1 MRVFELESLLES
13 LFDEVCPIHPSG
25 QRALKPLMGGL
36 IEFLCVDLHVPN
48 GRRLVHNRQY
58 NRLDFSDFLDYAT
71 SKMPN
76 EPFLQDFTD
85 GRIEIFEGFE
95 RIPKEPS
102 MEVPGV
108 DKGFSI
114 VDCAISRQKVFVSTT
129 TRFRVFEENS
139 PQVILLTM
147 TFAPPRRP
155 GQLKADPLVEWDRHI
170 IFPPVEGDT
179 EWRFAS
185 SGLFTDHLLSE
196 MRDKGGPSALSP
208 DKIHQLRLTATSNNK
223 EYGFLFEACRLTL
236 HLPAYFDFMYDLIVT
251 EEVPI
256 RGIPRRRHLKV
267 KRRRRRPGPRFRL
280 VRSIRVIRV
289 GKGVKS
295 QTRKWTAPK
304 YSFAVKGHWRRLQ
317 SGRMGRDI
325 FGRPVVGKTWV
336 HTYARYKSLQP
347 GDTSV
352 SEVDPQVTINIK
364 QTLSYAKDVI
374 ESHRRAGDIVEAEP
388 ASATHP
394 SKPST
399 EWKATERS
407 KLNAA
412 LRFSIMKRDGFRCQ
426 ICGRD
431 ASEDNSVRLQVD
443 HIIPVARWGRTI
455 ESNLQ
460 TLCRDCNIGKNDN
473 LME

>member
-1 MRVFELESLLES
+1 MRIFELESLLES
-13 LFDEVCPIHPSG
+13 LFDEICPLHASG
-25 QRALKPLMGGL
+25 QRAFRRIMGPLFG
-36 IEFLCVDLHVPN
+36 FLGVDLNAPN
-48 GRRLVHNRQY
+48 GRRLIQNRQY

-71 SKMPN
+71 STFPN
-76 EPFLQDFTD
+76 QRFLQNFTD
-85 GRIEIFEGFE
+85 GRIEMFEGFD
-95 RIPKEPS
+95 RNPKEPA
-102 MEVPGV
+102 MKVPGI

-114 VDCAISRQKVFVSTT
+114 VDCAIARQKVFVSTT
-129 TRFRVFEENS
+129 TRFRLFEENS
-139 PQVILLTM
+139 PQDILLTM

-155 GQLKADPLVEWDRHI
+155 DHLKADPLIEWDRHI

-185 SGLFTDHLLSE
+185 SGVFTDHLLSE
-196 MRDKGGPSALSP
+196 MKDKGGPGALSP
-208 DKIHQLRLTATSNNK
+208 DKIQQMRLAAASNYE

-256 RGIPRRRHLKV
+256 RGIPKRHRPKV
-267 KRRRRRPGPRFRL
+267 TRRRRRPGLKFRL
-280 VRSIRVIRV
+280 VRSIRVIRI
-289 GKGVKS
+289 GKGITS
-295 QTRKWTAPK
+295 ETRKWTAPK
-304 YSFAVKGHWRRLQ
+304 YSFGVKGHWRRLQ
-317 SGRMGRDI
+317 SGRKGRDS
-325 FGRPVVGKTWV
+325 FGRPVVGKTWIR
-336 HTYARYKSLQP
+336 TYKRYKSLQP
-347 GDTSV
+347 GDTLV

-374 ESHRRAGDIVEAEP
+374 ESHHRAGDIVDAEP
-388 ASATHP
+388 KSATHP
-394 SKPST
+394 GKPSI
-399 EWKATERS
+399 EWMANERA

-426 ICGRD
+426 ICGRN

-443 HIIPVARWGRTI
+443 HIVPVSQWGRTI

-460 TLCRDCNIGKNDN
+460 TLCRECNMGKSDD

>member
-25 QRALKPLMGGL
+25 QRALKPIMGGL
-36 IEFLCVDLHVPN
+36 LGSLCVDLHAPN
-48 GRRLVHNRQY
+48 GRRLVQNREY

-71 SKMPN
+71 SPLPN
-76 EPFLQDFTD
+76 QPFLQDFTD
-85 GRIEIFEGFE
+85 GRIEFFEGFE
-95 RIPKEPS
+95 RIPKQPA
-102 MEVPGV
+102 MEVPGIG
-108 DKGFSI
+108 KGFSI
-114 VDCAISRQKVFVSTT
+114 LDCAISRQKVFVSTT
-129 TRFRVFEENS
+129 TRFRMFEEDS
-139 PQVILLTM
+139 PQDILLTM

-155 GQLKADPLVEWDRHI
+155 RYVADPLIEWDRHI
-170 IFPPVEGDT
+170 IFPPVEGDP

-185 SGLFTDHLLSE
+185 SGVFTDHLLSE
-196 MRDKGGPSALSP
+196 MKDKGGPGALSP
-208 DKIHQLRLTATSNNK
+208 DKIRQMRLAAATDN
-223 EYGFLFEACRLTL
+223 EEHGFLFEACRLTL

-256 RGIPRRRHLKV
+256 RGIHKSHRPKIT
-267 KRRRRRPGPRFRL
+267 RRRRRPGPRFRL

-289 GKGVKS
+289 GTGIKS
-295 QTRKWTAPK
+295 EIRKWIAPK
-304 YSFAVKGHWRRLQ
+304 HSFAVTGHWRRLQ
-317 SGRMGRDI
+317 CAHKGKDC
-325 FGRPVVGKTWV
+325 FGHPVVGKTWV
-336 HTYARYKSLQP
+336 RTYARYKSLEP
-347 GDTSV
+347 GDMSV

-374 ESHRRAGDIVEAEP
+374 ESHRRAGDIVDAEP
-388 ASATHP
+388 SSATHP

-399 EWKATERS
+399 EWKATERA

-412 LRFSIMKRDGFRCQ
+412 LRFAIMKRDGFRCQ

-431 ASEDNSVRLQVD
+431 ASKDNSVRLQVD
-443 HIIPVARWGRTI
+443 HIVPVARWGRTI

-460 TLCRDCNIGKNDN
+460 TLCDECNRGKNDN